1 MDTEVGKNLPARV
14 LYLKKKV
21 NKETF
26 YVSCGYNVDNP
37 PIDRSVQVL
46 VRHG

>member
-26 YVSCGYNVDNP
+26 YVSCGYNVDKLNP
-37 PIDRSVQVL
+37 RID
-46 VRHG
+46 

>member
-14 LYLKKKV
+14 LYLKEKV

-26 YVSCGYNVDNP
+26 YVSCGYNVDKSTH
-37 PIDRSVQVL
+37 R
-46 VRHG
+46 